1 MEISN
6 NLQNTTVK
14 ETITVNAPKGARYIS
29 GD

>member
-1 MEISN
+1 MENPEMKIKTN
-6 NLQNTTVK
+6 VK